1 MFLKRGRHM
10 VSFGIWGEDRPTLVE
25 MTGKKTEVGNQL
37 GCCNLLEVK

>member
-25 MTGKKTEVGNQL
+25 MTGKKTGGESPR
-37 GCCNLLEVK
+37 LL